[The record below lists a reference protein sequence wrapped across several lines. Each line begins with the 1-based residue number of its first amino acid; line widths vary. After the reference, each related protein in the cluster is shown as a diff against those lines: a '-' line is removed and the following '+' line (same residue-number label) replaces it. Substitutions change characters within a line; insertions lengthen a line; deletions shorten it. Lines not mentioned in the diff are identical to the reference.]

1 MQIIPIASGKGG
13 VGKSLLAANLAIVLA
28 RAGRRVVLADL
39 DFGGANLHLIL
50 GMRGVTAGVGAF
62 VTNPRVEFASIVRDT
77 DYENLRFIPGDG
89 EIPGIANLGSGQK
102 RKLQRRLR
110 GLDADIAVLDLGAGT
125 SFNVMDFFLLSR
137 RGIIVTTPTPTALVN
152 AYLCVKNALYRL
164 LTTTVKR
171 GSDAE
176 KLLKEMTRD
185 TEQIQRVYLPDLVAR
200 LEEVDPQTIGRYR
213 EASASFRPRL
223 VMNMLD
229 DPKDAERASRLRRSC
244 SSYLGVELEHLGIV
258 YRDEL
263 QDISLGSHL
272 PIVVYKPD
280 AVLSQAVERIADKIL
295 ETSEDEDENS
305 DEWMDAETSFATASA
320 EAESDFQVKS
330 DYVNELLRT
339 GALSHGDLLETV
351 KSQQIE
357 INQLRRQNDLLKAK
371 IVKAARMGFDV
382 GTGPWRNR

>member
-50 GMRGVTAGVGAF
+50 GVRGVTAGVGAF
-62 VTNPRVEFASIVRDT
+62 VTNPQVEFASIIRDT
-77 DYENLRFIPGDG
+77 DYGNLRFIPGDG

-102 RKLQRRLR
+102 RKLQRRIR
-110 GLDADIAVLDLGAGT
+110 GLDADIVVLDLGAGT

-152 AYLCVKNALYRL
+152 AYLCAKNALYRL
-164 LTTTVKR
+164 LTTTIKR

-176 KLLKEMTRD
+176 KLLKEMTRN

-200 LEEVDPQTIGRYR
+200 LEEADPETIGRYR

-229 DPKDAERASRLRRSC
+229 DPKDAERATRLRRSC
-244 SSYLGVELEHLGIV
+244 SSYLGLDLEHLGII

-280 AVLSQAVERIADKIL
+280 SVLSQAVDRIADKIL
-295 ETSEDEDENS
+295 ESPADEDAG
-305 DEWMDAETSFATASA
+305 EWMDAEASFATASA

-357 INQLRRQNDLLKAK
+357 INHLRRQNDLLKAK

-382 GTGPWRNR
+382 GTGPWRNK